1 MKKILLGL
9 LVVLVVGGLT
19 GGGIVLLQKRE
30 TKSPLP
36 EKQAVETKKLPST
49 SLKEY
54 ADPSGFTLSYPDD
67 LSVAANETDESTY
80 ADVAFTS
87 EEVDG
92 TVTVH
97 ITDSKLK
104 SLDTWFAGENFPND
118 AMVKEVTLGEMK
130 AREVREDSGVTL
142 AALDQGVLFT
152 INTSFQD
159 EKDFWQSAYDKVV
172 STFSFAQPEGGQ
184 SAASSGSFSGSSG
197 SSSDVIFEG
206 EEVVE

>member
-9 LVVLVVGGLT
+9 LAVLVVGGLT
-19 GGGIVLLQKRE
+19 GGGIVFLQKRE

-36 EKQAVETKKLPST
+36 EKQETETKKLPST

-67 LSVAANETDESTY
+67 LSVLANEAEDNTVY
-80 ADVAFTS
+80 ADVDFTS
-87 EEVDG
+87 KDAKGV
-92 TVTVH
+92 VNIH

-104 SLDTWFAGENFPND
+104 SLADWLAAEDFEEKASIKD
-118 AMVKEVTLGEMK
+118 VSLGEMK
-130 AREVREDSGVTL
+130 AKEVREQDSITL

-152 INTSFQD
+152 INASFQN
-159 EKDFWQSAYDKVV
+159 EKDFWQSAYDKIV
-172 STFSFAQPEGGQ
+172 SSFSFAQPESG
-184 SAASSGSFSGSSG
+184 SASSGSSGSSG